1 MGNKLIDSVIDST
14 LLCELKTQIT
24 FSPEQLDS
32 RVPLGPFLTLSSLG
46 SFGFRLG
53 SFGFRLG
60 ASLQIGVFSL

>member
-24 FSPEQLDS
+24 FSPEQLDI

-53 SFGFRLG
+53 
-60 ASLQIGVFSL
+60 ASLQLGVFSL